1 MVKIEDLTYAYG
13 KSENP
18 IFSDFNLSLEKGK
31 VYGLMGK
38 NGAGKSTLLYLI
50 CGLLLPQ
57 KGRVTINGK
66 DVRERLP
73 ETLSD
78 IFIVPEEFE
87 LPKIKLADY
96 VKQNAKFY
104 PKFNMN
110 DLQRCLK
117 VFELDE
123 DVNLGSLSMG
133 VKKKVFMSFALAT
146 NASLLI
152 MDEPTNGLDIPSK
165 SQFRKFMASGMSD
178 DRVVVISTHQVK
190 DIDKIIDHVMILD
203 ENEMPLNASVS
214 EVTRRLIF
222 VESRNRE
229 LAQSAIYAQ
238 NSLGGCCMVL
248 ENTEGEDSELN
259 LETLFN
265 VTLENRELIK
275 KLFR

>member
-18 IFSDFNLSLEKGK
+18 IFSDFNLSLENGK

-57 KGRVTINGK
+57 EGRVTINGK
-66 DVRERLP
+66 DVRER
-73 ETLSD
+73 
-78 IFIVPEEFE
+78 

-110 DLQRCLK
+110 DLLRCLK

-123 DVNLGSLSMG
+123 NVNLGSLSMG

>member
-1 MVKIEDLTYAYG
+1 
-13 KSENP
+13 
-18 IFSDFNLSLEKGK
+18 
-31 VYGLMGK
+31 MGK

-57 KGRVTINGK
+57 EGRVTINGK

-78 IFIVPEEFE
+78 IFIVPEEFD

-110 DLQRCLK
+110 DLLRCLK

-123 DVNLGSLSMG
+123 NVNLGSLSMG

>member
-13 KSENP
+13 KSENS

-57 KGRVTINGK
+57 EGRVTINGK

-78 IFIVPEEFE
+78 IFIVPEEFD

-110 DLQRCLK
+110 DLLRCLK

-123 DVNLGSLSMG
+123 NVNLGSLSMG

>member
-1 MVKIEDLTYAYG
+1 MVKIEDLTYVYG

-57 KGRVTINGK
+57 EGRVTINGK

-78 IFIVPEEFE
+78 IFIVPEEFD

-110 DLQRCLK
+110 DLLRCLK

-123 DVNLGSLSMG
+123 NVNLGSLSMG